1 MGKSP
6 SIADL
11 EKQEDDFRAYIQ
23 KLEAELSSK
32 ASTAKADLQKT
43 IEQFYSSNN
52 YDDAKDFVS
61 GENYDFMQKSEFSL
75 ANLKGIVDAI
85 SKAIFAGAA
94 PPSGADVNT
103 ESVADASKA
112 LGQEVAEI
120 ADLEL
125 YIAGKA
131 FDVLSAV
138 ILSFGTT
145 DTLAF
150 STSIKSESLGY
161 GLQLFTTI
169 ASESYTS
176 HSFFNNN
183 EIYEYLY
190 IYDVKFSEKQAKVEI
205 DQTLVQLYQNQIAT
219 FTSKVDD
226 LLSQLENGTIS
237 PEAYQSLS
245 DIYQT
250 LIDKTTAKVKELADA
265 QK

>member
-6 SIADL
+6 SIAKL
-11 EKQEDDFRAYIQ
+11 EMQEDDFRAYIQ
-23 KLEAELSSK
+23 KLEGEIAAKASK
-32 ASTAKADLQKT
+32 AKSELQKT
-43 IEQFYSSNN
+43 ISEFYSSNG

-61 GENYDFMQKSEFSL
+61 GSNYDFMQKSEFSL
-75 ANLKGIVDAI
+75 SNLKSIIDAI

-94 PPSGADVNT
+94 APSGADVN
-103 ESVADASKA
+103 ESSVEAASKA
-112 LGQEVAEI
+112 LGAEVGEI
-120 ADLEL
+120 ANLEL

-145 DTLAF
+145 DTLSF
-150 STSIKSESLGY
+150 STSSKSESLGY

-190 IYDVKFSEKQAKVEI
+190 IYDVKFSEKQAKTEI
-205 DQTLVQLYQNQIAT
+205 SQTLVQLYENEIAT
-219 FTSKVDD
+219 FVSKSDE
-226 LLSQLENGTIS
+226 LLNELSQGTIS
-237 PEAYQSLS
+237 PEAYDSAS
-245 DIYQT
+245 SIYQT
-250 LIDKTTAKVKELADA
+250 LIDKAQKKVDELTADA
-265 QK
+265 K